1 MAETLTF
8 FADGVMEATVRHGVA
23 RLTLAV
29 QDGSGKPA
37 PTGLLVVPL
46 AQLPTFAGSITR
58 LLREVQ
64 EGGEPITVTS
74 RGKPIATVSTAAD
87 KPKRKQA
94 AVFAY

>member
-1 MAETLTF
+1 MAEPPTF

-46 AQLPTFAGSITR
+46 AQLPTLAGSITR
-58 LLREVQ
+58 LLREVETKAREAQ
-64 EGGEPITVTS
+64 AQQKPEQAEALPEAPAAFRFEG
-74 RGKPIATVSTAAD
+74 
-87 KPKRKQA
+87 
-94 AVFAY
+94 

>member
-58 LLREVQ
+58 LLREVEAKTREAQ
-64 EGGEPITVTS
+64 AQQKPERAEPLPEAPAAFRFEG
-74 RGKPIATVSTAAD
+74 
-87 KPKRKQA
+87 
-94 AVFAY
+94 